1 MESRGMP
8 ADAVPLG
15 WSSVRQGRRAVPP
28 PLRTDAVTRDL
39 APSADRPPVD
49 PAPPVPAP
57 DETAALRGDIRTLGA
72 LLGATLVRQDSAELL
87 DLVEGVRRTARDDL
101 GATSDLLHAVDL
113 PTSIRL
119 ARAFSTYFHLANV
132 TEQVHRSRVQRAARR
147 TAGDPLNAAA
157 RRIEAAIAAGETTRE
172 SVATAMSRLSARPVF
187 TAHPTEAARRS
198 VLLKLRAVADLLE
211 TAERDGVGLDDPRVS
226 RRAAELV
233 DLLWQTDELRL
244 DRPEVL
250 DEARNALY
258 YLDDLA
264 HGPVAEV
271 LDDLALALESVGVT
285 LPPDARPLSFGSWIG
300 GDRDGNPFVT
310 PDVTRRVID
319 LVRDHAVRDLLPV
332 VDRLL
337 EEISVSERINDVSPE
352 LRASIEADL
361 ATLTDLDPR
370 YRRLNA
376 EEPYRLKLT
385 CVRAKLVN
393 TRTRIAAATPHR
405 PGRDYATTRELLD
418 DLMLVRAS
426 LAAHRGELAAYGVV
440 DRAIRSVAAFG
451 LSLVTLDVREH
462 AAAHHSAV
470 GALVDRLGEQGWR
483 YEDLPREHRTRLL
496 SAELASRRPL
506 ASTPPPLEGDD
517 LRTYSAFVAVREALD
532 RHGPEVC
539 ESYIISMTKGVDDV
553 LAAVVLAREA
563 GLVDLTSGV
572 ARIGFVPLLETVDEL
587 RRAGELL
594 DGLLSDPS
602 YRRIVGLRSD
612 VQEVML
618 GYSDSNKDAG
628 ITTSQWEIH
637 LAQRRL
643 RDVARAHG
651 VRLRLF
657 HGRGGT
663 VGRGGGPTYDAVLSQ
678 PHGVLDGEIKL
689 TEQGEVISDKYLLP
703 GLARENLELL
713 LAAVVEA
720 TVLHQAPRSG
730 AERLARWD
738 PVMDL
743 VSTAAQRRYRGL
755 VDDPDL
761 PRYFATSTPV
771 EELAD
776 LHLGSRPA
784 RRASAD
790 AGIESL
796 RAIPWVFGWTQSRQI
811 VPGWFGVGSG
821 LRAAREAGL
830 GDLLAEM
837 YSEWRFFQNFVSN
850 VEMTLAKTDLTV
862 ARQYV
867 EQLVPTEL
875 RHVFDDIV
883 DEHATTVAEVLALS
897 GSDHLLGS
905 QPSLAA
911 TLTTRDRY
919 LLPLQLLQVQLLRRV
934 RATRDAGDADVDPT
948 LRRALLLTVNGIA
961 TGLRNTG

>member
-1 MESRGMP
+1 
-8 ADAVPLG
+8 
-15 WSSVRQGRRAVPP
+15 
-28 PLRTDAVTRDL
+28 VTHTSLVELD
-39 APSADRPPVD
+39 D
-49 PAPPVPAP
+49 P
-57 DETAALRGDIRTLGA
+57 DDNAALRGDIRALGE

-87 DLVEGVRRTARDDL
+87 ELVEQVRRTARVDL
-101 GATSDLLHAVDL
+101 GSTSDLLDSVDL

-132 TEQVHRSRVQRAARR
+132 TEQVHRSRVQRSARR

-157 RRIEAAIAAGETTRE
+157 RRIEAALASGETTRE
-172 SVATAMSRLSARPVF
+172 QVESGIARLSARPVF

-198 VLLKLRAVADLLE
+198 VLLKLRAIADLLD

-271 LDDLALALESVGVT
+271 LDDLSLALESVGVS
-285 LPPDARPLSFGSWIG
+285 LPADARPLSFGSWIG

-319 LVRDHAVRDLLPV
+319 LVRDHAVRDLLPIV
-332 VDRLL
+332 AKLL
-337 EEISVSERINDVSPE
+337 EEISVSERLNDVSSE
-352 LRASIEADL
+352 LRVSLATDL
-361 ATLTDLDPR
+361 ANLPDLDPR
-370 YRRLNA
+370 YQRLNA

-385 CVRAKLVN
+385 CIHKKLNN
-393 TRTRIAAATPHR
+393 TRARIASATPHR
-405 PGRDYATTRELLD
+405 PGSDYATTRELLD
-418 DLMLVRAS
+418 DLLLVRDS
-426 LAAHRGELAAYGVV
+426 LATHRGELAAHGVV
-440 DRAIRSVAAFG
+440 ERAIRSVAAFG

-462 AAAHHSAV
+462 ASAHHSAV
-470 GALVDRLGEQGWR
+470 GVLVDRLGEQGWR
-483 YEDLPREHRTRLL
+483 YEDLPRDHRLRLL

-517 LRTYSAFVAVREALD
+517 LRTYNAFVAIRDALD
-532 RHGPEVC
+532 LHGPDVC
-539 ESYIISMTKGVDDV
+539 ETYIISMTKGVDDV

-563 GLVDLTSGV
+563 GLVDITSDV

-587 RRAGELL
+587 RKAGEIL

-602 YRRIVGLRSD
+602 YRRVVTLRGD

-663 VGRGGGPTYDAVLSQ
+663 VGRGGGPTYEAVLSQ

-703 GLARENLELL
+703 SLARENLELL

-720 TVLHQAPRSG
+720 TVLHQSPRSG

-743 VSTAAQRRYRGL
+743 VSLSAQKQYRAL

-776 LHLGSRPA
+776 MHLGSRPA

-790 AGIESL
+790 AGIEAL

-837 YSEWRFFQNFVSN
+837 HEDWAFFRNFVSN

-867 EQLVPTEL
+867 EQLVPLEL
-875 RHVFDDIV
+875 RHVFDSIV
-883 DEHATTVAEVLALS
+883 EEHAVTRAEILAIT
-897 GSDHLLGS
+897 GGDELLGS

-911 TLTTRDRY
+911 TLVTRDRY

-934 RATRDAGDADVDPT
+934 RATRESGSADVDPT

>member
-1 MESRGMP
+1 VTSDPNHP
-8 ADAVPLG
+8 APLAPTPGVAVPDDT
-15 WSSVRQGRRAVPP
+15 S
-28 PLRTDAVTRDL
+28 
-39 APSADRPPVD
+39 
-49 PAPPVPAP
+49 
-57 DETAALRGDIRTLGA
+57 ALRGDIRALGE
-72 LLGATLVRQDSAELL
+72 LLGRTLVRQDSVGLL
-87 DLVEGVRRTARDDL
+87 ALVEDVRRTARTDL
-101 GATSDLLHAVDL
+101 GSTSDLLRGIDL
-113 PTSIRL
+113 PTAIRL

-132 TEQVHRSRVQRAARR
+132 TEQVHRSRLHRAARR
-147 TAGDPLNAAA
+147 SDGDPLSAAA
-157 RRIEAAIAAGETTRE
+157 RRIGVVLASGDVTLQAVTSSLA
-172 SVATAMSRLSARPVF
+172 RLSARPVF

-198 VLLKLRAVADLLE
+198 VLLKLRAIADLLD
-211 TAERDGVGLDDPRVS
+211 TAERDGLGLEHPSVS

-264 HGPVAEV
+264 HGPVTEV
-271 LDDLALALESVGVT
+271 LDALAQALASVGVEV
-285 LPPDARPLSFGSWIG
+285 PADARPLSFGSWIG

-310 PDVTRRVID
+310 PEVTRRVID

-337 EEISVSERINDVSPE
+337 EDLSVSERLNDVSAE
-352 LRASIEADL
+352 LRASIDADL
-361 ATLTDLDPR
+361 ALLTELDPR
-370 YRRLNA
+370 YRRLNT

-405 PGRDYATTRELLD
+405 PGRDYAATRELLD
-418 DLMLVRAS
+418 DLMLVRTS
-426 LAAHRGELAAYGVV
+426 LATHRGELAAQGVV
-440 DRAIRSVAAFG
+440 DRAIRTVAAFG

-470 GALVDRLGEQGWR
+470 GVLVDRLGEQGWR

-506 ASTPPPLEGDD
+506 APTPPPLVGDD
-517 LRTYSAFVAVREALD
+517 LRTYDAFVAIREALD
-532 RHGPEVC
+532 QHGPEVC
-539 ESYIISMTKGVDDV
+539 ETYIISMTKGVDDV

-563 GLVDLTSGV
+563 GLVDIAADV

-594 DGLLSDPS
+594 DGLLADPS
-602 YRRIVGLRSD
+602 YRRIVTLRGD

-628 ITTSQWEIH
+628 ITTPQWEIH

-663 VGRGGGPTYDAVLSQ
+663 VGRGGGPTYEAVLSQ
-678 PHGVLDGEIKL
+678 PWGVLDGEIKL

-703 GLARENLELL
+703 ALARENLELL

-720 TVLHQAPRSG
+720 TVLHQSPRAG

-743 VSTAAQRRYRGL
+743 VSGSAQRAYRTL
-755 VDDPDL
+755 VHDPDL

-796 RAIPWVFGWTQSRQI
+796 RAIPWVFGWTQSRQV
-811 VPGWFGVGSG
+811 VPGWYGVGTG

-830 GDLLAEM
+830 GAELAEM
-837 YSEWRFFQNFVSN
+837 HHDWHFFRNFVSN

-862 ARQYV
+862 AREYV
-867 EQLVPTEL
+867 EQLVPASL

-883 DEHATTVAEVLALS
+883 AEHETTVAEVLALTGS
-897 GSDHLLGS
+897 GALLGS

-911 TLTTRDRY
+911 TLATRDRY

-934 RATRDAGDADVDPT
+934 REHRESGSGEVDPT

>member
-1 MESRGMP
+1 VNPDS
-8 ADAVPLG
+8 AA
-15 WSSVRQGRRAVPP
+15 
-28 PLRTDAVTRDL
+28 L
-39 APSADRPPVD
+39 APLT
-49 PAPPVPAP
+49 
-57 DETAALRGDIRTLGA
+57 TAASAVAADGLPDLRADIRLLGA
-72 LLGATLVRQDSAELL
+72 LLGRTLARQDSPELL
-87 DLVEGVRRTARDDL
+87 ALVEEVRRSARQDL
-101 GATSDLLHAVDL
+101 GATSDRLDGIDVETA
-113 PTSIRL
+113 IRL

-132 TEQVHRSRVQRAARR
+132 TEQVHRSRVQRDVRR
-147 TAGDPLNAAA
+147 VQGDPISAAA
-157 RRIEAAIAAGETTRE
+157 RRIEAALESGEISQDAVSE
-172 SVATAMSRLSARPVF
+172 SVARLSARPVF

-198 VLLKLRAVADLLE
+198 VLTKLRAIADLLE
-211 TAERDGVGLDDPRVS
+211 DAEREGTGLEHPRVQ

-250 DEARNALY
+250 DEARNAIY

-264 HGPVAEV
+264 RGPVAQV
-271 LDDLALALESVGVT
+271 LDDLAAALEGVGVA

-310 PDVTRRVID
+310 PAVTKQVID
-319 LVRDHAVRDLLPV
+319 LARDHAVRDLLPV
-332 VDRLL
+332 LDRLIADL
-337 EEISVSERINDVSPE
+337 SVSERHNDVSPE
-352 LRASIEADL
+352 LRASLEADL
-361 ATLTDLDPR
+361 AAITELEPR

-385 CVRAKLVN
+385 CMRQKLVN
-393 TRTRIAAATPHR
+393 TRARIATSAPHR

-418 DLMLVRAS
+418 ELMLVRSS
-426 LAAHRGELAAYGVV
+426 LLAHRGELEAYGVV
-440 DRAIRSVAAFG
+440 DRAIRQVSAFG

-462 AAAHHSAV
+462 AAAHHAAV

-496 SAELASRRPL
+496 SQELASRRPL
-506 ASTPPPLEGDD
+506 AATPPPLTGDD
-517 LRTYSAFVAVREALD
+517 LRTYGAFVAIRDALD
-532 RHGPEVC
+532 LHGPEVC
-539 ESYIISMTKGVDDV
+539 ETYIVSMTKGVDDV

-563 GLVDLTSGV
+563 GLVDLAGDV

-602 YRRIVGLRSD
+602 YRRIVTLRGD

-643 RDVARAHG
+643 RDVARARG

-678 PHGVLDGEIKL
+678 PWGVLDGEIKL

-703 GLARENLELL
+703 SLARENLELL
-713 LAAVVEA
+713 LAAVLES
-720 TVLHQAPRSG
+720 TVLHQQPR
-730 AERLARWD
+730 AYADDLARWD

-743 VSTAAQRRYRGL
+743 VSTSAQQRYRAL
-755 VDDPDL
+755 VDDPEL

-830 GDLLAEM
+830 GDVLAEM
-837 YSEWRFFQNFVSN
+837 HDEWHFFRTFVSN

-862 ARQYV
+862 AREYV
-867 EQLVPTEL
+867 ETLVPEPL
-875 RHVFDDIV
+875 QRVFDVIV
-883 DEHATTVAEVLALS
+883 VEHETTVREILALT
-897 GSDHLLGS
+897 GSQQLLGS

-911 TLTTRDRY
+911 TLATRDRY
-919 LLPLQLLQVQLLRRV
+919 LLPLQVLQIQLLRRV
-934 RATRDAGDADVDPT
+934 RSARAAGDDVDPT

>member
-1 MESRGMP
+1 ME
-8 ADAVPLG
+8 
-15 WSSVRQGRRAVPP
+15 
-28 PLRTDAVTRDL
+28 RDL
-39 APSADRPPVD
+39 TLLPDPVADVD
-49 PAPPVPAP
+49 
-57 DETAALRGDIRTLGA
+57 TAALRADIR
-72 LLGATLVRQDSAELL
+72 LLGDLLGRTLVRQDSAELL
-87 DLVEGVRRTARDDL
+87 ALVEQVRQSARADL
-101 GATSDLLHAVDL
+101 GATSALLDGVDL
-113 PTSIRL
+113 PTAIRL

-132 TEQVHRSRVQRAARR
+132 TEQVHRSRLHREARR
-147 TAGDPLNAAA
+147 TAGDPLTAAA
-157 RRIEAAIAAGETTRE
+157 RKIEAALETGEITRASVEAAVGHLA
-172 SVATAMSRLSARPVF
+172 VRPVF

-198 VLLKLRAVADLLE
+198 VLLKLRAIADLLDS
-211 TAERDGVGLDDPRVS
+211 ADRDGDSLEHPRVAA
-226 RRAAELV
+226 RAEELI

-264 HGPVAEV
+264 RGPVAEV
-271 LDDLALALESVGVT
+271 LDDLALALASVGVE
-285 LPPDARPLSFGSWIG
+285 LPADSRPLSFGSWIG

-310 PDVTRRVID
+310 PEVTLRVVD

-332 VDRLL
+332 IDQLADDL
-337 EEISVSERINDVSPE
+337 SVSEQINEISPE
-352 LRASIEADL
+352 LRASLDADL
-361 ATLTDLDPR
+361 ASLTDLDPR
-370 YRRLNA
+370 FRRLNA

-385 CVRAKLVN
+385 CVRAKLAN
-393 TRTRIAAATPHR
+393 ARTRIAAGTPHR
-405 PGRDYATTRELLD
+405 PGSDYATTRELLD
-418 DLMLVRAS
+418 DLLLLRDSLVE
-426 LAAHRGELAAYGVV
+426 HRGELVARGMVE
-440 DRAIRSVAAFG
+440 RAIRTVAAFG

-462 AAAHHSAV
+462 ASAHHAALGV
-470 GALVDRLGEQGWR
+470 LVDRLGEQGWR
-483 YEDLPREHRTRLL
+483 YEDLPREHRLRLL
-496 SAELASRRPL
+496 STELASRRPL
-506 ASTPPPLEGDD
+506 APTPPPLEGDD
-517 LRTYSAFVAVREALD
+517 MRTYRAFVAIREALD

-539 ESYIISMTKGVDDV
+539 ETYIISMTKGVDDV

-563 GLVDLTSGV
+563 GLVDIAGDV

-594 DGLLSDPS
+594 DGLLADPS
-602 YRRIVGLRSD
+602 YRRIVELRGD

-643 RDVARAHG
+643 RDVARTHG

-678 PHGVLDGEIKL
+678 PWGVLDGEIKL

-703 GLARENLELL
+703 ALARENLELL

-720 TVLHQAPRSG
+720 TVLHQAPRF
-730 AERLARWD
+730 ATDRLARWD
-738 PVMDL
+738 PAMDV
-743 VSTAAQRRYRGL
+743 VSASAQKAYRGL
-755 VDDPDL
+755 IDDPDL

-771 EELAD
+771 EELAAM
-776 LHLGSRPA
+776 HLGSRPA

-790 AGIESL
+790 AGIETL

-830 GDLLAEM
+830 ADVLAEM
-837 YSEWRFFQNFVSN
+837 HEEWHFFRGFISN
-850 VEMTLAKTDLTV
+850 VEMTLAKTDLVV
-862 ARQYV
+862 AREYV
-867 EQLVPTEL
+867 DQLVPPEL
-875 RHVFDDIV
+875 HHVFDAIV
-883 DEHATTVAEVLALS
+883 EEHAVTVREVLALNGS
-897 GSDHLLGS
+897 GDLLGS
-905 QPSLAA
+905 QPSLAS
-911 TLTTRDRY
+911 TLVTRDRY

-934 RATRDAGDADVDPT
+934 RSTRATPETDVDAT
-948 LRRALLLTVNGIA
+948 LQRALLVTVNGIA

>member
-1 MESRGMP
+1 MAS
-8 ADAVPLG
+8 
-15 WSSVRQGRRAVPP
+15 
-28 PLRTDAVTRDL
+28 DL
-39 APSADRPPVD
+39 TTLNDPSPGVSED
-49 PAPPVPAP
+49 
-57 DETAALRGDIRTLGA
+57 TAALRRDIRVLGE
-72 LLGATLVRQDSAELL
+72 LLGATLVRQESADLL
-87 DLVEGVRRTARDDL
+87 ELVEGIRASARTDL
-101 GATSDLLHAVDL
+101 GDTSDLLAGLDVA
-113 PTSIRL
+113 TATRL
-119 ARAFSTYFHLANV
+119 ARAFSAYFHLANV
-132 TEQVHRSRVQRAARR
+132 TEQVHREREQRNARR
-147 TAGDPLNAAA
+147 VAGDPLSRAAT
-157 RRIEAAIAAGETTRE
+157 RISAAISAGEVTTE
-172 SVATAMSRLSARPVF
+172 AVAEGIARLAVRPVF

-198 VLLKLRAVADLLE
+198 VLLKLRAIADLLDRSE
-211 TAERDGVGLDDPRVS
+211 SDSIGLDDARVS
-226 RRAAELV
+226 ARAAELV

-271 LDDLALALESVGVT
+271 LDDLAHALSTVGVT
-285 LPPDARPLSFGSWIG
+285 LPADARPLSFGSWIG

-310 PDVTRRVID
+310 PDVTLRVID
-319 LVRDHAVRDLLPV
+319 LVRDHAIRDLLPV
-332 VDRLL
+332 IDKLL
-337 EEISVSERINDVSPE
+337 EDLSVSERLNEVTPE
-352 LRASIEADL
+352 LRASLDADL
-361 ATLTDLDPR
+361 ATLTELDPR

-385 CVRAKLVN
+385 CVRAKLVS
-393 TRTRIAAATPHR
+393 TRTRIAGGTPHR
-405 PGRDYATTRELLD
+405 PGRDYLSTRDLLD
-418 DLMLVRAS
+418 DLMLVQSS
-426 LAAHRGELAAYGVV
+426 LEANRGELAARGVV
-440 DRAIRSVAAFG
+440 ARAIRTVAAFG

-462 AAAHHSAV
+462 ASMHHAAV

-483 YEDLPREHRTRLL
+483 YEDLPREHRLRLL
-496 SAELASRRPL
+496 STELASRRPL

-517 LRTYSAFVAVREALD
+517 LRTYNAFVAIREALD
-532 RHGPEVC
+532 KYGPEVC
-539 ESYIISMTKGVDDV
+539 ETYIVSMTKGVDDV
-553 LAAVVLAREA
+553 FAAVVLAREA
-563 GLVDLTSGV
+563 GLVDIAGDL
-572 ARIGFVPLLETVDEL
+572 ARVGFAPLLETVDEL
-587 RRAGELL
+587 RRAGDLL

-602 YRRIVGLRSD
+602 YRRIVELRGD

-663 VGRGGGPTYDAVLSQ
+663 VGRGGGPTYEAVLSQ
-678 PHGVLDGEIKL
+678 PWGVLDGEIKL

-720 TVLHQAPRSG
+720 TVLHQQPR
-730 AERLARWD
+730 ANAANLASWD
-738 PVMDL
+738 PAMDV
-743 VSTAAQRRYRGL
+743 VSAQAQQAYRRL

-776 LHLGSRPA
+776 MHLGSRPA
-784 RRASAD
+784 RRATQD
-790 AGIESL
+790 PGIESL

-821 LRAAREAGL
+821 LRAARGAGL
-830 GDLLAEM
+830 GDALAEM
-837 YSEWRFFQNFVSN
+837 HDEWHFFRNFISN
-850 VEMTLAKTDLTV
+850 VEMTLAKTDLRV
-862 ARQYV
+862 AREYV
-867 EQLVPTEL
+867 DALVPAEL
-875 RHVFDDIV
+875 QHVFADIEA
-883 DEHATTVAEVLALS
+883 EHALTVAEVLALTGES
-897 GSDHLLGS
+897 ELLGA
-905 QPSLAA
+905 QPTLAS

-919 LLPLQLLQVQLLRRV
+919 LLPLQLLQVQLLARV
-934 RATRDAGDADVDPT
+934 RGARAVTPDGDHSEVEPV

>member
-1 MESRGMP
+1 MTSHTSSP
-8 ADAVPLG
+8 ATRPVTSDA
-15 WSSVRQGRRAVPP
+15 
-28 PLRTDAVTRDL
+28 
-39 APSADRPPVD
+39 APRPDRPTVGNGD
-49 PAPPVPAP
+49 PVPE
-57 DETAALRGDIRTLGA
+57 DISALRADIRALGE

-87 DLVEGVRRTARDDL
+87 ALVEQVRATARTDL
-101 GATSDLLHAVDL
+101 AATSDLLHGVDL
-113 PTSIRL
+113 PTAIRL

-132 TEQVHRSRVQRAARR
+132 TEQVHRSRVLRGARR
-147 TAGDPLNAAA
+147 TDGDPLSAAA
-157 RRIEAAIAAGETTRE
+157 RRIEAAIAAGEVTPE
-172 SVATAMSRLSARPVF
+172 AVSAGVSRLSARPVF

-198 VLLKLRAVADLLE
+198 VLLKLRAIADLLDA
-211 TAERDGVGLDDPRVS
+211 AERDGMTLEHPRVA

-244 DRPEVL
+244 ERPEVL

-264 HGPVAEV
+264 RGPVAEV
-271 LDDLALALESVGVT
+271 LDDLALALASVGVE
-285 LPPDARPLSFGSWIG
+285 LPSDARPLSFGSWIG

-310 PDVTRRVID
+310 PDVTRRVVD

-332 VDRLL
+332 IDRLL
-337 EEISVSERINDVSPE
+337 DDLSVSERLNDVSPQ
-352 LRASIEADL
+352 LRASLEADL
-361 ATLTDLDPR
+361 AAITELDPR

-385 CVRAKLVN
+385 CVRAKLVA
-393 TRTRIAAATPHR
+393 TRARIASATPHR
-405 PGRDYATTRELLD
+405 PGRDYAATRELLD
-418 DLMLVRAS
+418 DLVLVRES
-426 LAAHRGELAAYGVV
+426 LATHRGELEATGVV
-440 DRAIRSVAAFG
+440 DRAIRTVAAFG

-462 AAAHHSAV
+462 AAMHHSAV

-506 ASTPPPLEGDD
+506 APTPPPLEGDD
-517 LRTYSAFVAVREALD
+517 LRTYGAFVAIREALD
-532 RHGPEVC
+532 QHGPEVC
-539 ESYIISMTKGVDDV
+539 ETYIVSMTKGVDDV

-563 GLVDLTSGV
+563 GLVDLAADV

-587 RRAGELL
+587 RRAGDLL

-602 YRRIVGLRSD
+602 YRRIVALRGD

-643 RDVARAHG
+643 RDVARAHD

-678 PHGVLDGEIKL
+678 PWGVLDGEIKL

-703 GLARENLELL
+703 TLARENLELL
-713 LAAVVEA
+713 LAAVVES
-720 TVLHQAPRSG
+720 TVLHQVPRAG
-730 AERLARWD
+730 ADRLARWD

-743 VSTAAQRRYRGL
+743 VSAEAQRAYRGL

-771 EELAD
+771 EELGD
-776 LHLGSRPA
+776 LHLGSRPS
-784 RRASAD
+784 RRATAEGSI
-790 AGIESL
+790 GSL

-821 LRAAREAGL
+821 LRAAREAGH
-830 GDLLAEM
+830 GEELAHMHEQ
-837 YSEWRFFQNFVSN
+837 WHFFRNFVSN

-862 ARQYV
+862 AREYV
-867 EQLVPTEL
+867 DQLVPPEL
-875 RHVFDDIV
+875 HHVFDAV
-883 DEHATTVAEVLALS
+883 VAEHEVTQAEVLALTGG
-897 GSDHLLGS
+897 GSVLGS
-905 QPSLAA
+905 QPTLAS
-911 TLTTRDRY
+911 TLATRDRY

-934 RATRDAGDADVDPT
+934 REARAGDGADVDPT

>member
-1 MESRGMP
+1 MTH
-8 ADAVPLG
+8 
-15 WSSVRQGRRAVPP
+15 SSLVEI
-28 PLRTDAVTRDL
+28 D
-39 APSADRPPVD
+39 D
-49 PAPPVPAP
+49 P
-57 DETAALRGDIRTLGA
+57 DDNAALRGDIRALGE

-87 DLVEGVRRTARDDL
+87 ALVEEVRRTARTDL
-101 GATSDLLHAVDL
+101 GATSDLLHSVDL

-132 TEQVHRSRVQRAARR
+132 TEQVHRSRVQASARR

-157 RRIEAAIAAGETTRE
+157 RRIERALASGETTQE
-172 SVATAMSRLSARPVF
+172 AVTAAMSRLSARPVF

-198 VLLKLRAVADLLE
+198 VLLKLRAIADLLE
-211 TAERDGVGLDDPRVS
+211 NAERDGLGLGDPRVG

-271 LDDLALALESVGVT
+271 LDDLALALESVGVA
-285 LPPDARPLSFGSWIG
+285 LPADARPLSFGSWIG

-319 LVRDHAVRDLLPV
+319 LVRDHAVRDLLPIV
-332 VDRLL
+332 AKLL
-337 EEISVSERINDVSPE
+337 EEISVSERLNDVSPE
-352 LRASIEADL
+352 LRESVARDL
-361 ATLTDLDPR
+361 ANLPDLDPR
-370 YRRLNA
+370 YQRLNA

-385 CVRAKLVN
+385 CIHKKLNN
-393 TRTRIAAATPHR
+393 TRARIASATPHR
-405 PGRDYATTRELLD
+405 PGSDYATTRELLD
-418 DLMLVRAS
+418 DLLIVRDS
-426 LAAHRGELAAYGVV
+426 LATHRGELAAHGVV
-440 DRAIRSVAAFG
+440 ERAIRSVAAFG

-462 AAAHHSAV
+462 ASAHHSAV
-470 GALVDRLGEQGWR
+470 GVLVDRLGEQGWR
-483 YEDLPREHRTRLL
+483 YDDLPREHRLRLL

-506 ASTPPPLEGDD
+506 APTPPPLEGDD
-517 LRTYSAFVAVREALD
+517 LRTYNAFVAIRDALD
-532 RHGPEVC
+532 LHGPDVC
-539 ESYIISMTKGVDDV
+539 ETYIISMTKGVDDV

-563 GLVDLTSGV
+563 GLVDITSEV

-587 RRAGELL
+587 RKAGELL
-594 DGLLSDPS
+594 DGLLADPS
-602 YRRIVGLRSD
+602 YRRIVTLRGD

-663 VGRGGGPTYDAVLSQ
+663 VGRGGGPTYEAVLSQ

-703 GLARENLELL
+703 SLARENLELL

-720 TVLHQAPRSG
+720 TVLHQSPRSG

-743 VSTAAQRRYRGL
+743 VSTSAQQRYRAL

-776 LHLGSRPA
+776 MHLGSRPA

-790 AGIESL
+790 AGIEAL

-821 LRAAREAGL
+821 LRAARDAGL
-830 GDLLAEM
+830 GHLLAEM
-837 YSEWRFFQNFVSN
+837 HEDWAFFRNFVSN

-867 EQLVPTEL
+867 DQLVPVEL
-875 RHVFDDIV
+875 RHVFDAV
-883 DEHATTVAEVLALS
+883 AEEHALTMAEILAIT
-897 GSDHLLGS
+897 GGEELLGS

-911 TLTTRDRY
+911 TLVTRDRY

-934 RATRDAGDADVDPT
+934 RASRESGAAEVDPT

>member
-1 MESRGMP
+1 V
-8 ADAVPLG
+8 D
-15 WSSVRQGRRAVPP
+15 
-28 PLRTDAVTRDL
+28 RDL
-39 APSADRPPVD
+39 TLLPDPVTD
-49 PAPPVPAP
+49 V
-57 DETAALRGDIRTLGA
+57 DTAALRADIRRLGD
-72 LLGATLVRQDSAELL
+72 LLGRTLVRQDSAELL
-87 DLVEGVRRTARDDL
+87 ALVEQVRRSARSDL
-101 GATSDLLHAVDL
+101 GATSELLERIDL

-132 TEQVHRSRVQRAARR
+132 TEQVHRARLQREARR
-147 TAGDPLNAAA
+147 FAGDPLTAAA
-157 RRIEAAIAAGETTRE
+157 RKIEAALESGEVTRE
-172 SVATAMSRLSARPVF
+172 RVETAVSHLSVRPVF

-198 VLLKLRAVADLLE
+198 VLLKLRAVADLLDR
-211 TAERDGVGLDDPRVS
+211 AEREGEGLDNPRVA
-226 RRAAELV
+226 RRAAELI

-264 HGPVAEV
+264 RGPVAEV
-271 LDDLALALESVGVT
+271 LDDLALALASVGVE
-285 LPPDARPLSFGSWIG
+285 LPADARPLSFGSWIG

-310 PDVTRRVID
+310 PEVTLRVVD

-332 VDRLL
+332 IDQLAEDL
-337 EEISVSERINDVSPE
+337 SVSERINDVSPA
-352 LRASIEADL
+352 LRASLDADL
-361 ATLTDLDPR
+361 ATLTGLDPR
-370 YRRLNA
+370 FRRLNA

-385 CVRAKLVN
+385 CVRTKLVN
-393 TRTRIAAATPHR
+393 ARTRIAAGTPHH
-405 PGRDYATTRELLD
+405 PGSDYATTRELLD
-418 DLMLVRAS
+418 DLVLVRDS
-426 LAAHRGELAAYGVV
+426 LVTHRGELVARGMVE
-440 DRAIRSVAAFG
+440 RAIRTVAAFG

-462 AAAHHSAV
+462 ADAHHAAV
-470 GALVDRLGEQGWR
+470 GVLVDRLGEQGWR
-483 YEDLPREHRTRLL
+483 YEDLPREHRLRLL

-506 ASTPPPLEGDD
+506 APTPPPLEGDD
-517 LRTYSAFVAVREALD
+517 MRTYHAFVAIREALD
-532 RHGPEVC
+532 RHGPDVC
-539 ESYIISMTKGVDDV
+539 ETYIISMTKGVDDV

-563 GLVDLTSGV
+563 GLVDLAGET

-594 DGLLSDPS
+594 DGLLADPS
-602 YRRIVGLRSD
+602 YRHVVTLRGD

-643 RDVARAHG
+643 RDVARSHG

-663 VGRGGGPTYDAVLSQ
+663 VGRGGGPTYEAVLSQ
-678 PHGVLDGEIKL
+678 PWGVLDGEIKL

-703 GLARENLELL
+703 TLARENLELL

-720 TVLHQAPRSG
+720 TVLHQAPRM
-730 AERLARWD
+730 AADRLARWD
-738 PVMDL
+738 PAMDL
-743 VSTAAQRRYRGL
+743 VSSAAQRAYRGL

-776 LHLGSRPA
+776 MHLGSRPA
-784 RRASAD
+784 RRASAS
-790 AGIESL
+790 AGIEAL

-821 LRAAREAGL
+821 LRAARDAGL
-830 GDLLAEM
+830 SDVLAEM
-837 YSEWRFFQNFVSN
+837 HEEWHFFRAFISN

-862 ARQYV
+862 AREYV
-867 EQLVPTEL
+867 DQLVPGEL
-875 RHVFDDIV
+875 HHVFDAIV
-883 DEHATTVAEVLALS
+883 AEHETTVREVLALNGS
-897 GSDHLLGS
+897 GDLLGS
-905 QPSLAA
+905 QPSLAS
-911 TLTTRDRY
+911 TLVTRDRY

-934 RATRDAGDADVDPT
+934 RETRAVEGADVDPT